1 MARLAVEYREK
12 YLKDANYSGDFLEN
26 VMRDYNIKS
35 VNRLTSMLS
44 LPMEL
49 PEKTRD
55 IYYYLP
61 LKMMNIIPTIDLF
74 SNIDLTT
81 GKNYKSSIFLV
92 ANVLAVKGGVFYLS
106 NGMKILNG
114 SIYTNRGKLPI
125 NKFIITYYENG
136 KLKKSSKTLNIGT
149 PIYVIYMRDYGR
161 ILILDKRMYNSCSNH
176 TI

>member
-1 MARLAVEYREK
+1 
-12 YLKDANYSGDFLEN
+12 
-26 VMRDYNIKS
+26 
-35 VNRLTSMLS
+35 MLS
-44 LPMEL
+44 HPNGFAQ
-49 PEKTRD
+49 EKTRD

-161 ILILDKRMYNSCSNH
+161 ILILDKRMYNSAYIQLFVLENYDPNLFEPVILTPLSKVFKLK
-176 TI
+176 I

>member
-1 MARLAVEYREK
+1 
-12 YLKDANYSGDFLEN
+12 
-26 VMRDYNIKS
+26 
-35 VNRLTSMLS
+35 
-44 LPMEL
+44 
-49 PEKTRD
+49 
-55 IYYYLP
+55 
-61 LKMMNIIPTIDLF
+61 MNIIPTIDLF

-136 KLKKSSKTLNIGT
+136 KLKK
-149 PIYVIYMRDYGR
+149 
-161 ILILDKRMYNSCSNH
+161 ILKH
-176 TI
+176 